1 MDPNHP
7 PGNGTSA
14 AVVYNPLTV
23 DSARLR
29 ASVNAAASA
38 AGWGESVWF
47 STSARDAGQHAT
59 RTALR
64 QGVSVVIAV
73 GGDGTVRAVA
83 EALRDSEVPLAIVP
97 TGTGNLL
104 ARNLSLLRGSLDKAA
119 AVAFTGATRSIDVGV
134 AAATRENGETTD
146 HVFVVLAGVGVDAQ
160 MIANTRPGLKRQV
173 GWLAYVDA
181 GVRSIANAEPFRIR
195 YSVTGRPERHARV
208 SSMVVANCGVL
219 PGNIQFLPNAR
230 IDDGI
235 LDIAVLQPRSVLG
248 WLAIW
253 RRVTWD
259 NGVLRRTAVGR
270 RIIKL
275 AEPGDERIMT
285 TFQSG
290 DIHISLENP
299 QDFELDGDEFGRVT
313 SLFLHTDAGSLLVRV
328 PRPAAPAGGRR

>member
-1 MDPNHP
+1 
-7 PGNGTSA
+7 
-14 AVVYNPLTV
+14 
-23 DSARLR
+23 
-29 ASVNAAASA
+29 
-38 AGWGESVWF
+38 
-47 STSARDAGQHAT
+47 
-59 RTALR
+59 
-64 QGVSVVIAV
+64 VSVVIAV

-119 AVAFTGATRSIDVGV
+119 AVAFTGATRSVDVGV

-208 SSMVVANCGVL
+208 SSLVAANCGVL

-235 LDIAVLQPRSVLG
+235 LDIAVLQPKSVLG

-259 NGVLRRTAVGR
+259 NGVLRRTAMGR

-275 AEPGDERIMT
+275 AEPEDERIMT

-290 DIHISLENP
+290 DIHISLEHP

-313 SLFLHTDAGSLLVRV
+313 SLFLHTDARSLLVRV
-328 PRPAAPAGGRR
+328 PHPAVASGGRR